1 MIHEATERVRLM
13 EMYFD
18 KLLGAVNT
26 DPDLLKSDDTVKEM
40 LNKLKEYCESGM
52 WLKDYELDEKGLFP
66 EGLKRGVL
74 SQDALYDFFE
84 NVNDVL
90 NEIKKRG

>member
-40 LNKLKEYCESGM
+40 LNKLKEYFESGM
-52 WLKDYELDEKGLFP
+52 WLEDYELDEKGLSP

>member
-18 KLLGAVNT
+18 KLSETVST
-26 DPDLLKSDDTVKEM
+26 DPDLLKDDDTAKEM
-40 LNKLKEYCESGM
+40 LNKLTQYYESGL

-66 EGLKRGVL
+66 KGLKRGVL
-74 SQDALYDFFE
+74 AQDALYDFS
-84 NVNDVL
+84 
-90 NEIKKRG
+90 

>member
-18 KLLGAVNT
+18 KLLETVNT

-40 LNKLKEYCESGM
+40 LNKLKEYFESGM
-52 WLKDYELDEKGLFP
+52 WLEDYELDEKGLSP
-66 EGLKRGVL
+66 EGLKPGVL